1 MDRMDWY
8 YTILMNISRQCEF
21 LFLAYCLVMWVK
33 PFLPRGA
40 KVYRVGVAYVAAMM
54 ITNYIPLVMSGT
66 LAYGIGIGTA
76 FFVMCLLDREYI
88 GQKIFLAVTFNCLRW
103 QIYRIIIIILDV
115 EMWVWSTVYVHT
127 MERGN
132 IPWIFNMFGMQWFW
146 LDVMGDVVETV
157 VEFLLMYGA
166 VRFMLYAYGRK
177 REHMGLKEFVL
188 LVMPVVSGLAGEEI
202 IRYHRNIYAEG
213 TGKSLYDLNG
223 YDLLITLYAAI
234 CFATILTMTY
244 VYRRWKDEQA
254 DVNGSVARKMED
266 RAGVLEAKIKQD
278 SAMGAAPTGK
288 EEALAETQAKA
299 NEAASAQMGALAQAN
314 QAAEEAAEA
323 DKNQSTAEADRDKD
337 AAKADEEEKEFV
349 SGVREEEQNTF
360 DTEQPGVPFSRGY
373 QPVDVK
379 L

>member
-1 MDRMDWY
+1 MKINGTNGMNVPAGAIGMD
-8 YTILMNISRQCEF
+8 
-21 LFLAYCLVMWVK
+21 A
-33 PFLPRGA
+33 
-40 KVYRVGVAYVAAMM
+40 
-54 ITNYIPLVMSGT
+54 
-66 LAYGIGIGTA
+66 GIG
-76 FFVMCLLDREYI
+76 
-88 GQKIFLAVTFNCLRW
+88 GQTDPMVRDLQRQIEDLQNRIKELSSNPGMTPEMKSKKRQEMQKQISDLEVQLR
-103 QIYRIIIIILDV
+103 QRQ
-115 EMWVWSTVYVHT
+115 
-127 MERGN
+127 ME
-132 IPWIFNMFGMQWFW
+132 
-146 LDVMGDVVETV
+146 V
-157 VEFLLMYGA
+157 
-166 VRFMLYAYGRK
+166 K
-177 REHMGLKEFVL
+177 REEAMKRSSKDYHADEMLGTNQQN
-188 LVMPVVSGLAGEEI
+188 SGKV
-202 IRYHRNIYAEG
+202 
-213 TGKSLYDLNG
+213 GKSSTGLSAGSMEAMISAD
-223 YDLLITLYAAI
+223 TS
-234 CFATILTMTY
+234 M
-244 VYRRWKDEQA
+244 KQA

-266 RAGVLEAKIKQD
+266 RAGVLEAEIKQD